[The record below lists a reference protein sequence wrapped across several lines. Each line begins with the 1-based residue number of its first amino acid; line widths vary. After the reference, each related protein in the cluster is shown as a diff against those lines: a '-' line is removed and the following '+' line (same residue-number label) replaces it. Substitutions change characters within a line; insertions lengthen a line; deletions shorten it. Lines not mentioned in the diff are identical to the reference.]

1 MLIRIMSESPSDQL
15 VSAMR
20 TLQIALDHHD
30 AAISAAQKMAR
41 NDWRC
46 LQFLIEDGPQSP
58 RAIQERLGLTSGSVT
73 ALLDRLERR
82 GFVARAPN
90 PEDRRGLHIMPR
102 AKAEALV
109 HEAGDALSRVTS
121 KLAQRWGPDRSY
133 AAQQA
138 CLDLAK
144 LVEWSAHRV

>member
-1 MLIRIMSESPSDQL
+1 MLIRAMPESPSDQL

-20 TLQIALDHHD
+20 TLQKALDNHD
-30 AAISAAQKMAR
+30 AAVSAGRNLAR

-46 LQFLIEDGPQSP
+46 LHFLIEEGAQSP
-58 RAIQERLGLTSGSVT
+58 RSIQNRLGLTSGSVT
-73 ALLDRLERR
+73 ALLDRLEKRDLLER
-82 GFVARAPN
+82 CPDPA
-90 PEDRRGLHIMPR
+90 DRRALRIVPR
-102 AKAEALV
+102 AKAERLV
-109 HEAGDALSRVTS
+109 RDICDPLMRVTD
-121 KLAQRWGPDRSY
+121 KLAQRWGPDRSD